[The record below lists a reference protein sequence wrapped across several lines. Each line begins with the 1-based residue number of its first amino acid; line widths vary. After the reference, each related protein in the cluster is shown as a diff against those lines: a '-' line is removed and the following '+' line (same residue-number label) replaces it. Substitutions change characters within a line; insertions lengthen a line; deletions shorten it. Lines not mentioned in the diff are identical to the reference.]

1 MGLIDKYTTDELT
14 DIVNN
19 SYSLREVIYKLGY
32 STGSGSNNT
41 TLKKR
46 LEKDNIDTS
55 HFSHTKRTKRCP
67 ENIFIKD
74 STATQKVLRDYFL
87 KGNYVPYKCSI
98 CGLEPIW
105 QGKALTLILDHI
117 NGHNKDD
124 RLENLRWVCPN
135 CNQQLDTT
143 GSKNFKNL
151 KTERHKNDTKVQ
163 KIKKCIDC
171 GKFISINADRCNEC
185 YVKYKES
192 LSMITNVSREELKT
206 LIRNY
211 SFLRIGKMYGIS
223 DNAIR
228 KWCIKYNLPKRKTEI
243 KSYSDEEW
251 ELI

>member
-32 STGSGSNNT
+32 STGSGSNNA

-46 LEKDNIDTS
+46 LEKDGIDTS
-55 HFSHTKRTKRCP
+55 HFSHTKGTKRCP

-74 STATQKVLRDYFL
+74 SSATQKVLRDYFF

-105 QGKALTLILDHI
+105 QGKTLTLILDHI

-143 GSKNFKNL
+143 GTKNFKNL
-151 KTERHKNDTKVQ
+151 RMEKQKNIIKTQ
-163 KIKKCIDC
+163 KSKKCIDC
-171 GKFISINADRCNEC
+171 DKLISISADRCRDC
-185 YVKYKES
+185 YIKHKS
-192 LSMITNVSREELKT
+192 NLSTLTNIDREKIKM

-211 SFLRIGKMYGIS
+211 SFLRIGKMYGVS
-223 DNAIR
+223 DNTIR
-228 KWCIKYNLPKRKTEI
+228 KWCIKYNLPKKKTEI
-243 KSYSDEEW
+243 NSYSDSEW